1 MATHSTQ
8 IRAEDVDYQVDEAP
22 QSFQGL
28 VSALVENIAKAV
40 VVSNESIRYVVLGL
54 ITQGHILL
62 EDTPG
67 VGKTLMAKT
76 LANSIQGKFAR
87 VQCTPDLLPSD
98 ITGTSIFNLQQ
109 SNFEFRP
116 GPVFSNILIAD
127 EINRTGPRTQAALL
141 EAMAEFQV
149 SADGDIYPLPRPF
162 LVIATQ
168 NMSESHGV
176 FPLPDSQ
183 MDRFLIRMS
192 LGIPTAEQE
201 VEILSRTEHGMEQV
215 TPVVTT
221 KQVVAMQE
229 IVKSVNVALPVKE
242 YIVKIAQATRQHS
255 SVSRGVSPRGTVL
268 LQNAAQGWA
277 AIDGRDYLI
286 PDDVKRV
293 AKLVLPHRI
302 EVYSGTESVQREIVD
317 EILKSVPLPV

>member
-1 MATHSTQ
+1 MATQSTQ
-8 IRAEDVDYQVDEAP
+8 IQVEEEASQVGAVP
-22 QSFQGL
+22 LGFQAL
-28 VSALVENIAKAV
+28 VSALIENIAKAV
-40 VVSNESIRYVVLGL
+40 VISQESIRYVVLGL
-54 ITQGHILL
+54 ISQGHILL

-76 LANSIQGKFAR
+76 LANSIQGKFSR

-98 ITGTSIFNLQQ
+98 ITGTSIFNMQE
-109 SNFEFRP
+109 SHFEFRP

-168 NMSESHGV
+168 NMAESHGV

-183 MDRFLIRMS
+183 LDRFLIRMS
-192 LGIPTAEQE
+192 LGIPSAEQE
-201 VEILSRTEHGMEQV
+201 IEILSRTAHGME
-215 TPVVTT
+215 PVSPVLTT
-221 KQVVAMQE
+221 KQIVAMQA
-229 IVKSVNVALPVKE
+229 IVKQVDVALPVKE
-242 YIVKIAQATRQHS
+242 YMVNLSQATRQHPAI
-255 SVSRGVSPRGTVL
+255 SRGVSPRGTVL

-277 AIDGRDYLI
+277 AIDGRDYMT

-293 AKLVLPHRI
+293 ARLVLPHRI
-302 EVYSGTESVQREIVD
+302 EVISGSDSAQREVID
-317 EILKSVPLPV
+317 EILKSVPVPV

>member
-1 MATHSTQ
+1 MATQSIQ
-8 IRAEDVDYQVDEAP
+8 IQVQDDASQASQVSP
-22 QSFQGL
+22 GFQEL
-28 VSALVENIAKAV
+28 VSSLVENIAKAV
-40 VVSNESIRYVVLGL
+40 VISQESIRFVVLGL

-98 ITGTSIFNLQQ
+98 ITGTSIFNMKE
-109 SNFEFRP
+109 SHFEFRP

-168 NMSESHGV
+168 NMAESHGV

-183 MDRFLIRMS
+183 LDRFLIRMS
-192 LGIPTAEQE
+192 LGIPSVEQE

-215 TPVVTT
+215 SPVVTT
-221 KQVVAMQE
+221 KQIVAMQAT
-229 IVKSVNVALPVKE
+229 VKRVNVALPVKE
-242 YIVKIAQATRQHS
+242 YIVNLAQATRRHS

-268 LQNAAQGWA
+268 LQDAAQGWA

-302 EVYSGTESVQREIVD
+302 EVHSGSESAQREVID
-317 EILKSVPLPV
+317 EVLKSVPVPV